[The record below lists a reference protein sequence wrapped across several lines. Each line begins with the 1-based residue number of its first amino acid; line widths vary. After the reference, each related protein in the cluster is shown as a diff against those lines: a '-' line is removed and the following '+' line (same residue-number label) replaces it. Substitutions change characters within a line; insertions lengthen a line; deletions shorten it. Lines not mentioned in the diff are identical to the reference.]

1 MKLEIFEDSK
11 NYVATVINLPPK
23 QKVEGL
29 DNLVKVT
36 VFGNDCLISKDEN
49 ETEMYLFF
57 PAESQLSHEFL
68 SKNNLYRDIALNE
81 DKNKKGFFEPN
92 RRVKAIKF
100 KGIISSG
107 FVIPTKSLDVFG
119 KGFCENIQ
127 VGDEF
132 NSLGGVEVC
141 RKYVSRVQQEALAK
155 GDKVAKINNKLADL
169 MIPSQFRFHE
179 ETSHLAKNLHQFN
192 PDDIIVIT
200 DKWHGS
206 SCILSRVLIN
216 KKLSWWQRLLNK
228 IGGQISDK
236 GYAYIYSSGKPKS
249 NLPKGIEGEWI
260 NDNKD
265 YYISNIWK
273 KAFDDNKEKIEEGIS
288 LYGELVGFTEGG
300 SYIQSKYDYRCE
312 PTQYRFIVYR
322 ITYTKPDGSVIEFGW
337 QQIKNY
343 CKKYN
348 LEYVKEFYH
357 GKAKDFVEDFHNGI
371 YNTFGEGL
379 FQAIEYNG
387 FNLEKDCRHCIN
399 KIPAE
404 GIVVRKDSQ
413 DTFMAYKLKAKK
425 FLKMETEELD
435 KEISTNIEDNA

>member
-36 VFGNDCLISKDEN
+36 IFGNDCLVSKEEN

-81 DKNKKGFFEPN
+81 NKNKKGFFEPN
-92 RRVKAIKF
+92 RRVKALKF

-107 FVIPTKSLDVFG
+107 FVIPMYDSLHNTTDCSG
-119 KGFCENIQ
+119 INLK

-132 NSLGGVEVC
+132 NSLGGIEIC
-141 RKYVSRVQQEALAK
+141 RKYVSKAQQQALAK

-169 MIPSQFRFHE
+169 MTHSQFRFHD

-192 PDDIIVIT
+192 PEDIIVIT

-206 SCILSRVLIN
+206 SCILSKVLIN
-216 KKLSWWQRLLNK
+216 KKLNWWQKILNK
-228 IGGQISDK
+228 IGGQVSDR

-249 NLPKGIEGEWI
+249 NLPKGIEGEWV

-265 YYISNIWK
+265 YYIANIWK
-273 KAFDDNKEKIEEGIS
+273 RAFDDNKEKIEDGIS
-288 LYGELVGFTEGG
+288 IYGELVGFTEGN
-300 SYIQSKYDYRCE
+300 SYIQSKYDYGCE
-312 PTQYRFIVYR
+312 AREYKLIVYR
-322 ITYTKPDGSVIEFGW
+322 ITYTKPDGSVIEFTW

-343 CKKYN
+343 CKKYE
-348 LEYVKEFYH
+348 LEHVKELYH
-357 GKAKDFVEDFHNGI
+357 GKL
-371 YNTFGEGL
+371 TLPEG
-379 FQAIEYNG
+379 FTIDEWFNSIQNS
-387 FNLEKDCRHCIN
+387 FNLEKDCKYCRN
-399 KIPAE
+399 KVPAE
-404 GIVVRKDSQ
+404 GIVVRKDGQ
-413 DTFMAYKLKAKK
+413 DSFMAYKLKAKK

-435 KEISTNIEDNA
+435 KEITTNIEDNA